1 MSIATTMIRRT
12 PIFGRMINVDTST
25 GLEELSAWPALMV
38 MASFVWL
45 AIAVLL
51 GISMPLTQ
59 ILELD
64 SGLFY
69 TAITAHGAAMA
80 FPFAFQLMASVGMHR
95 AGGCLGKPITGIF
108 VSGFFWFMNIG
119 AILFTIAI
127 LGGLKISY
135 AVMYPL
141 PVVGVANGQWDMWT
155 VIVGFVFLLAHKI
168 GRLQLALLTSLSL
181 FAMGLLGLW
190 DESMK
195 TLGLMVTAVI
205 ISLLIGIPLGV
216 WTARNDRAETFL
228 RPILDAMQT
237 MPAFVY
243 LIPVVLFFGIAR
255 VPSVIATI
263 IYAIPPVV
271 RLTNLGIRRVSE
283 EAIEA
288 ARAFGSTERQLL
300 YKVQIPQAL
309 PSIMA
314 GVNQTIMMALSIA
327 VIAAL
332 IGGGG
337 LGDVVLK
344 SLRRLQVGAALEAGL
359 AIVFMAILLDRLSI
373 AFSQIEHSSIE
384 KFQGFRLL
392 SEKWQHKS
400 WAKAIEKP
408 LAQLYKLGDFI
419 EQKVGEFASRPFP
432 NSRQK
437 IQNRS
442 YLITSILLLLL
453 LTAVSVA
460 IGWVDFPKSL
470 DLSLNEP
477 VDVIVK
483 WAQVNLY
490 QIGDTFI
497 GTGPFSDF
505 VSLYMLR
512 PLRTLFTEWLAWPI
526 MMLLT
531 AALAWKVSSW
541 KLALY
546 TILSL
551 MLIGWLGLWE
561 ASMDTLSQIL
571 VAVLIS
577 VLIGVPLGIWSAY
590 SDRGERTLRPI
601 LDFLQTIPTFVYLVP
616 VIMLF
621 NLGRVPGIMAS
632 VLYAIAP
639 TVRLTNLGIRQV
651 DTAAVE
657 AAEAFGSTVWQ
668 TLRNVQIPLA
678 LPSIM
683 LGINQTIMM
692 VLSMVII
699 AGLVG
704 AGGLGFDVVD
714 AMQNNKMGAS
724 VEAGLAIVVMAI
736 VLDRITQ
743 AWAHRQAEAANLE
756 G

>member
-1 MSIATTMIRRT
+1 MASIRR
-12 PIFGRMINVDTST
+12 PSPQPRPLRVN
-25 GLEELSAWPALMV
+25 P
-38 MASFVWL
+38 
-45 AIAVLL
+45 VLL
-51 GISMPLTQ
+51 LLI
-59 ILELD
+59 I
-64 SGLFY
+64 
-69 TAITAHGAAMA
+69 AALLVA
-80 FPFAFQLMASVGMHR
+80 YHHQVHNF
-95 AGGCLGKPITGIF
+95 GIF
-108 VSGFFWFMNIG
+108 PESWNLGLRQPLDEFKKWVIIANRDDHWMFSIFFQP
-119 AILFTIAI
+119 
-127 LGGLKISY
+127 LKTSIDFFIRR
-135 AVMYPL
+135 AEDLLLWL
-141 PVVGVANGQWDMWT
+141 PWP
-155 VIVGFVFLLAHKI
+155 VIIGFVFLVANRI
-168 GRLQLALLTSLSL
+168 GGLRLALVTSLSL

-195 TLGLMVTAVI
+195 TMALMVTAVI
-205 ISLLIGIPLGV
+205 ISLLIGIPLGI
-216 WTARNDRAETFL
+216 WTARNDRAEQFL

-271 RLTNLGIRRVSE
+271 RLTNLGIRRVSS

-288 ARAFGSTERQLL
+288 ARAFGSTSRQILT
-300 YKVQIPQAL
+300 KVQIPQAL

-314 GVNQTIMMALSIA
+314 GVNQTIMMALSIV

-344 SLRRLQVGAALEAGL
+344 SLRRLQVGAALEGGL
-359 AIVFMAILLDRLSI
+359 AIVFMAVFLDRLSY
-373 AFSQIEHSSIE
+373 ALSQIEHTSVE
-384 KFQGFRLL
+384 EYQGFRLL
-392 SEKWQHKS
+392 PEKWGNRK
-400 WAKAIEKP
+400 WAQAIETP
-408 LAQLYKLGDFI
+408 VDRAYEWGRRGQQRVAHWL
-419 EQKVGEFASRPFP
+419 SRPLPRYREVIHRYGYF
-432 NSRQK
+432 
-437 IQNRS
+437 
-442 YLITSILLLLL
+442 
-453 LTAVSVA
+453 LTALIALLVLTGA
-460 IGWVDFPKSL
+460 CFALGWIDFPQNL
-470 DLSLNEP
+470 DMSLNEP
-477 VDVIVK
+477 VDKVVK

-505 VSLYMLR
+505 VSLYLLR
-512 PLRTLFTEWLAWPI
+512 PLRIFLMEWLAWPVV
-526 MMLLT
+526 MLLVVT
-531 AALAWKVSSW
+531 IAWAVSGWRLAFYS
-541 KLALY
+541 L
-546 TILSL
+546 LSL

-561 ASMDTLSQIL
+561 DAMDTLSQVLI
-571 VAVLIS
+571 AVLLSI
-577 VLIGVPLGIWSAY
+577 VIGVPLGIWSARN
-590 SDRGERTLRPI
+590 DRAERFLRPI

-632 VLYAIAP
+632 VLYALPP
-639 TVRLTNLGIRQV
+639 TIRLTSLGIRQV
-651 DTAAVE
+651 DAAAVE
-657 AAEAFGSTVWQ
+657 AAEAFGSTPWQ

-692 VLSMVII
+692 VLAMVII

-704 AGGLGFDVVD
+704 AAGLGFEVID

-743 AWAHRQAEAANLE
+743 AWARQRAEAANLE
-756 G
+756 MAE

>member
-1 MSIATTMIRRT
+1 MASIQPPASRSKWLNPTTIIVAVALLLFLYHLLINNLGLFPEEWNFNLRNPLDEFKKWVIIANRDDHWLFAFFFQPLKTSIDFFIRRVED
-12 PIFGRMINVDTST
+12 F
-25 GLEELSAWPALMV
+25 L
-38 MASFVWL
+38 FWL
-45 AIAVLL
+45 
-51 GISMPLTQ
+51 P
-59 ILELD
+59 
-64 SGLFY
+64 
-69 TAITAHGAAMA
+69 
-80 FPFAFQLMASVGMHR
+80 
-95 AGGCLGKPITGIF
+95 
-108 VSGFFWFMNIG
+108 
-119 AILFTIAI
+119 
-127 LGGLKISY
+127 
-135 AVMYPL
+135 
-141 PVVGVANGQWDMWT
+141 WT

-168 GRLQLALLTSLSL
+168 GRLQLALLTSFSL

-460 IGWVDFPKSL
+460 IGWVNFPKSL

-477 VDVIVK
+477 VDVMVK

-490 QIGDTFI
+490 QIGDT
-497 GTGPFSDF
+497 
-505 VSLYMLR
+505 
-512 PLRTLFTEWLAWPI
+512 
-526 MMLLT
+526 
-531 AALAWKVSSW
+531 
-541 KLALY
+541 
-546 TILSL
+546 
-551 MLIGWLGLWE
+551 
-561 ASMDTLSQIL
+561 
-571 VAVLIS
+571 
-577 VLIGVPLGIWSAY
+577 
-590 SDRGERTLRPI
+590 
-601 LDFLQTIPTFVYLVP
+601 
-616 VIMLF
+616 
-621 NLGRVPGIMAS
+621 
-632 VLYAIAP
+632 
-639 TVRLTNLGIRQV
+639 
-651 DTAAVE
+651 
-657 AAEAFGSTVWQ
+657 
-668 TLRNVQIPLA
+668 
-678 LPSIM
+678 
-683 LGINQTIMM
+683 
-692 VLSMVII
+692 
-699 AGLVG
+699 
-704 AGGLGFDVVD
+704 
-714 AMQNNKMGAS
+714 
-724 VEAGLAIVVMAI
+724 
-736 VLDRITQ
+736 
-743 AWAHRQAEAANLE
+743 
-756 G
+756 